1 MGDLEFGD
9 SASDT
14 APKAQPVKEK
24 TDFMKIRNNS
34 CVLQRHC
41 QGDDKTKHRLRENH
55 FSTHI

>member
-14 APKAQPVKEK
+14 APKAQSVKEK
-24 TDFMKIRNNS
+24 IDFMKIRNNS

-41 QGDDKTKHRLRENH
+41 
-55 FSTHI
+55 